1 MYRVK
6 LFVLGMEMEFEA
18 ADQKE
23 LWKRVALFQALP
35 ETCPIDGTRARLS
48 YRFVEKYDY
57 YEVINETGI
66 YKMALGQYQTGGDL
80 FVKPCWSVY
89 DADNKKEIVLWE
101 NGRFTQAGEQARN
114 RHQPRPVKQPAIEQ
128 PGHREGR
135 QPALPPAAEPPP
147 SDDDERHV
155 FDDPN
160 AGAFAAKKP
169 ELITKISA
177 AAACYG
183 ERKKTE
189 VLRIASEVAGDTIE
203 KIVDMQE
210 RMNYTE
216 LERVLA
222 IVELDA
228 WGKAAYPNGQW
239 DKTLR
244 LVTKDHFT
252 PLYQMSVD
260 QVRKL
265 KTTIGEPVKA

>member
-1 MYRVK
+1 MYRIK
-6 LFVLGMEMEFEA
+6 MYVLGLEMEFEA

-35 ETCPIDGTRARLS
+35 EECPIDGSKTRLN
-48 YRFVEKYDY
+48 YRFVEDYDF
-57 YEVINETGI
+57 YEVVSANGL
-66 YKMALGQYQTGGDL
+66 YKCSLGQYKKGGDL
-80 FVKPCWSVY
+80 FVKESWAVY
-89 DADNKKEIVLWE
+89 DTDKKADVVLWE
-101 NGRFTQAGEQARN
+101 NGRLTQAGEQARN
-114 RHQPRPVKQPAIEQ
+114 RTRKLPPLSTVTTEQ

-135 QPALPPAAEPPP
+135 QPAPPPAAEPPP
-147 SDDDERHV
+147 SDDETAI

-169 ELITKISA
+169 ELITQIGA
-177 AAACYG
+177 AALCYG
-183 ERKKTE
+183 ERKKIE

-203 KIVDMQE
+203 KIVDMQD
-210 RMNYTE
+210 RMSYTE

-265 KTTIGEPVKA
+265 KTTIGEPVKG